1 MFLCHKVV
9 GHFTDLAKE
18 TIPSETE
25 YVSLNIF
32 QITKPKYS
40 EISSKI
46 VKFEIQNLSNN
57 DNDKIMAIMIMTTI
71 MITIMK

>member
-32 QITKPKYS
+32 QITKPYS

-46 VKFEIQNLSNN
+46 VKFEIQNLLNN
-57 DNDKIMAIMIMTTI
+57 DNDKIMTIIIMI
-71 MITIMK
+71 MITIIK